1 MCHIYSDK
9 CLPECKLCSLH
20 INLCCVIWKAL
31 LCPLLCGLCAV
42 YGFCIHQ
49 FLRFGYWT
57 RGNLSLPCRTPCPV
71 WLFLCQDALALLRYN
86 HLLRVNCLLWCL
98 RLLRH
103 AVIFIFII
111 YHSGFLPLSSRHF
124 LFLLQSLS
132 CYQNVIR
139 LFFHVFFY
147 NTLMLLCLFIIGYA
161 DKHFQY
167 PAVSPHLEWMHSF
180 FSGQTQDTLNE

>member
-1 MCHIYSDK
+1 MRCIYSDK

-49 FLRFGYWT
+49 SLRFGYWT

-86 HLLRVNCLLWCL
+86 HLLRVNCLLRCL
-98 RLLRH
+98 SLLRH
-103 AVIFIFII
+103 AVIFLFFI

-132 CYQNVIR
+132 CYPNVIW
-139 LFFHVFFY
+139 LFFHVLFY
-147 NTLMLLCLFIIGYA
+147 NTLMLLCLLIIAYA

-167 PAVSPHLEWMHSF
+167 PAVFPHLE
-180 FSGQTQDTLNE
+180 

>member
-1 MCHIYSDK
+1 MRCIYSDK

-49 FLRFGYWT
+49 SLRFGYWT

-71 WLFLCQDALALLRYN
+71 WLFLCQDALALLRDN

-98 RLLRH
+98 SLLRH

-132 CYQNVIR
+132 CYPNVIW
-139 LFFHVFFY
+139 LFFHVLFY
-147 NTLMLLCLFIIGYA
+147 NTLMLLCLLIIAYA

-167 PAVSPHLEWMHSF
+167 PAVSPHLE
-180 FSGQTQDTLNE
+180 